1 MNEGDSVSFGAVLQ
15 AEMQIILPSCL
26 APTLKNRDQSER
38 DLPNPGT
45 RVTAAEN
52 AIENQMLKAIDASDT
67 DLAALCLSGGGIR
80 SATFALGIMQGLAR
94 YSLLGQF
101 HYLSTVSGGGY
112 IGSWLSAWRARASDA
127 EVFKTL
133 NISQTTGKEAP
144 QVLGLRADSNY
155 LTPSLGLLSA
165 DTWTLIALYIRNLV
179 LNWLLFVPF
188 FMGCFMI
195 PRLCVAVLRW
205 ANDGPLVE
213 SLFGTA
219 MVLGFACISAGLIFS
234 VYGRFRRQ
242 GKWLS
247 KGRFLAVVLVPM
259 VIAGASFTVAA
270 VSKSDLTRDR
280 LANAFAHGGLAY
292 GALAGAAVYFGA
304 WVIGRVAARKYAN
317 YIKVWNLVSWTLA
330 GAVVGIIIAAG
341 MRFIAAQL
349 ADSYSTVDL
358 NSVTVFGLS
367 GCVLSYLL
375 GELVYVGASSFSRD
389 GDMDREWLAR
399 SSGWLAAIAIAWA
412 AVSLVSLYAPDWL
425 LWGQSELI
433 ALGAGSISGIVTLV
447 LGWSGK
453 TAATKAGEALKS
465 LSLIRIASIAAVVFA
480 VSLAVLLS
488 LLDQQLQMALT
499 TRFAIPE
506 LPLTAALCVAL
517 VSTAFFI
524 SYFVNVNRFSMHALY
539 RNRLVRAFLG
549 SARGESRTPDPFTG
563 FDPNDNLKMA
573 QAAPRSAPDRLFHV
587 INTALNVV
595 SSKNL
600 AWQERKAESFA
611 ITRLFAGNPIVRFQ
625 PTSGYGDRHG
635 GISLGTAMAIS
646 GAAVSPNQGYN
657 SSPLIAFLL
666 MLFNVRLGWWL
677 GNPRKKTYSQEGPV
691 WGIIPALKELAGN
704 TTDDGKW
711 IYLSDGGHFEN
722 LGLYE
727 MIRRR
732 CRIVVLSDAG
742 CDPQFNFE
750 DLGNAVRKIFIDF
763 GVSVDFQKLE
773 IRARQ
778 NPPVPGLRF
787 AIGTITY
794 PGSTKPGW
802 LLYLKPTYQGT
813 DERADVRSYAA
824 SHPSFPH
831 ESTTDQWFSESQL
844 ESYRALGA
852 SIAEYVCSGGAP
864 ARPGASPDP
873 MTLQSLRHVT
883 EAYLAALSESEQA
896 SQAPLTKSEPR

>member
-1 MNEGDSVSFGAVLQ
+1 MNDADSVGFGAVLQ
-15 AEMQIILPSCL
+15 AEMQLILPSCL
-26 APTLKNRDQSER
+26 PTKPDGGNRGIRE
-38 DLPNPGT
+38 PANTAT
-45 RVTAAEN
+45 RATAAEN
-52 AIENQMLKAIDASDT
+52 TLENLLLKAIDASDT

-80 SATFALGIMQGLAR
+80 SATFALGVMQGLAR
-94 YSLLGQF
+94 YGLLGQF

-133 NISQTTGKEAP
+133 NISQTTGKEAA
-144 QVLGLRADSNY
+144 QVRGLRADSNY

-188 FMGCFMI
+188 FMGCFMV

-205 ANDGPLVE
+205 ANDGPLPE
-213 SLFGTA
+213 SLFGMA
-219 MVLGFACISAGLIFS
+219 MVLGLAFVLIGLIFS
-234 VYGRFRRQ
+234 VYGRIRRQ
-242 GKWLS
+242 AKWLS
-247 KGRFLAVVLVPM
+247 KDRFLGMVLAPM
-259 VIAGASFTVAA
+259 VIAAAAFTVAA
-270 VSKSDLTRDR
+270 VTKSDLTRDSV
-280 LANAFAHGGLAY
+280 ANAFADGGLTY
-292 GALAGAAVYFGA
+292 GALAGATVYFGA
-304 WVIGRVAARKYAN
+304 WLVGRFAARKYADS
-317 YIKVWNLVSWTLA
+317 IKVWNLVSWTLA
-330 GAVVGIIIAAG
+330 GAVVGFIIAAG
-341 MRFIAAQL
+341 MCFIAAQL

-367 GCVLSYLL
+367 GCVLSYLI
-375 GELVYVGASSFSRD
+375 GELVYVGAASFSPD

-399 SSGWLAAIAIAWA
+399 SSGWLSAIAIAWA
-412 AVSLVSLYAPDWL
+412 AVSILSLYGPDWL
-425 LWGQSELI
+425 LWGQSKLI
-433 ALGAGSISGIVTLV
+433 ALGGGGISGIVTLL
-447 LGWSGK
+447 LGSSGM

-465 LSLIRIASIAAVVFA
+465 LSLIRLASIAAVIFA

-488 LLDQQLQMALT
+488 LFDQQLQMALT
-499 TRFAIPE
+499 TRLAIPE
-506 LPLTAALCVAL
+506 LPLTGGLCVAL
-517 VSTAFFI
+517 VGIAFFI

-539 RNRLVRAFLG
+539 RNRLVRAYLG

-573 QAAPRSAPDRLFHV
+573 QASPHSAPGRLFHV

-611 ITRLFAGNPIVRFQ
+611 ITRLFAGNPLVRFQ

-677 GNPRKKTYSQEGPV
+677 GNPRKETHCLEGPV

-704 TTDDGKW
+704 TTDDGNW

-750 DLGNAVRKIFIDF
+750 DLGNAVRKIYIDF

-864 ARPGASPDP
+864 VRPGTSPDP
-873 MTLQSLRHVT
+873 MTLHSLRHVT
-883 EAYLAALSESEQA
+883 EAYLTALSESEQT
-896 SQAPLTKSEPR
+896 SHTAPAKNEPR